1 MYHILTLVSFSSNQI
16 GYLMH
21 KMVTMETNG
30 DLMVKMLNSVGYT
43 PDKYLLGLKYVKSSV
58 YYILLKN
65 ALTSHFSL
73 FWDPTTATP
82 PYPIFSPPL
91 VSDKLVL
98 RMLDPSKWPPL
109 GYNLCQKLP
118 TFCVWRRCA
127 CLYPF

>member
-1 MYHILTLVSFSSNQI
+1 
-16 GYLMH
+16 MH

-73 FWDPTTATP
+73 FWDPTISDKVIRYDP
-82 PYPIFSPPL
+82 CEPL
-91 VSDKLVL
+91 VL
-98 RMLDPSKWPPL
+98 L
-109 GYNLCQKLP
+109 GN
-118 TFCVWRRCA
+118 
-127 CLYPF
+127 